1 MIEEPEVWGVQSISA
16 DGVLIRVAVKTAPQ
30 EQWAIGR
37 ELRQRIKARF
47 DAEDI
52 EVPYP
57 EWVVRTGAGVQ
68 GMNPAPTPEPGP
80 GEACAATARCL
91 PASWRQARGG
101 GPQPVP
107 VRLGPWPHMNRGRPP
122 QTRTRG
128 DSEADRVV

>member
-1 MIEEPEVWGVQSISA
+1 MWEDPDFEDRMIEEPEVWGVQSISA

-57 EWVVRTGAGVQ
+57 AWVVRTGAGVQ
-68 GMNPAPTPEPGP
+68 GMNPVPTQEPGDRTS
-80 GEACAATARCL
+80 GV
-91 PASWRQARGG
+91 SGKS
-101 GPQPVP
+101 VS
-107 VRLGPWPHMNRGRPP
+107 VRVGLGCRRNITKKKKNYR
-122 QTRTRG
+122 
-128 DSEADRVV
+128 